1 MLNENKK
8 VNLNNLLK
16 VMSYVLNYKFI
27 FTVGI
32 ICMIISS
39 LTMTISTVLIKTVID
54 NYIVPMSNNG
64 VDLYNGF
71 KFIVLKLSLVFII
84 SIIARYAY
92 SFILM
97 IIESR
102 LVEKMRNELFNKM
115 MQLPI
120 SFFDERQKG
129 DIMSLYTNDIDAM
142 KFILSDCLASLICCS
157 INIIGIISV
166 MLYYNFKLTMLVFCI
181 FCIMIFLTR
190 SISIISKK
198 LFGEQQKNIGAINGF
213 IEEMVNGQA
222 VVKVFCRE
230 KQTLE
235 DFKKFNKELYSVS
248 SKANTY
254 SNALMPIMV
263 NLGNIAYILVLIL
276 GSMLVMN
283 NKMSL
288 GVILAL
294 LRYTKAF
301 VNPIS
306 ELSEQFPII
315 LKAAAGAD
323 RLFSILDMD
332 IEVDDGDILI
342 NNGKIYRNNQVT
354 NLKGNVKFNNVCF
367 SYNNSDNVLSN
378 INFDINCG
386 QKIAFVG
393 STGAGKTT
401 IINLIMRFYDINSGT
416 ITIDNIN
423 INDIKKKDL
432 RKLTSVVLQDVH
444 MFNGSIIDN
453 IKYGKLDVSDEEV
466 MRVAK
471 ITKVDHFIKHLKDG
485 YMTNLKSDAGNLSQ
499 GERQL
504 LAITRAVVADRPI
517 LIFDEATSSVDTRTE
532 RLINDVLDT
541 LFENKTVFVIA
552 HRLSTVRN
560 ADKII
565 VLEKGEIIESGNH
578 EELLKNKGKY
588 YQLYN
593 GMLELD

>member
-1 MLNENKK
+1 
-8 VNLNNLLK
+8 
-16 VMSYVLNYKFI
+16 
-27 FTVGI
+27 
-32 ICMIISS
+32 
-39 LTMTISTVLIKTVID
+39 
-54 NYIVPMSNNG
+54 
-64 VDLYNGF
+64 
-71 KFIVLKLSLVFII
+71 
-84 SIIARYAY
+84 
-92 SFILM
+92 M

-166 MLYYNFKLTMLVFCI
+166 MFYYNFKLTMLVFCI

-198 LFGEQQKNIGAINGF
+198 LFGEQQKNIGTINGF
-213 IEEMVNGQA
+213 IEEMVNGQI

-254 SNALMPIMV
+254 SNTLMPIMA

-276 GSMLVMN
+276 GSVLVMN

-332 IEVDDGDILI
+332 IDVDDGDILI

-378 INFDINCG
+378 INFDINC
-386 QKIAFVG
+386 
-393 STGAGKTT
+393 
-401 IINLIMRFYDINSGT
+401 
-416 ITIDNIN
+416 
-423 INDIKKKDL
+423 
-432 RKLTSVVLQDVH
+432 
-444 MFNGSIIDN
+444 
-453 IKYGKLDVSDEEV
+453 
-466 MRVAK
+466 
-471 ITKVDHFIKHLKDG
+471 
-485 YMTNLKSDAGNLSQ
+485 
-499 GERQL
+499 
-504 LAITRAVVADRPI
+504 
-517 LIFDEATSSVDTRTE
+517 
-532 RLINDVLDT
+532 
-541 LFENKTVFVIA
+541 
-552 HRLSTVRN
+552 
-560 ADKII
+560 
-565 VLEKGEIIESGNH
+565 
-578 EELLKNKGKY
+578 
-588 YQLYN
+588 
-593 GMLELD
+593 